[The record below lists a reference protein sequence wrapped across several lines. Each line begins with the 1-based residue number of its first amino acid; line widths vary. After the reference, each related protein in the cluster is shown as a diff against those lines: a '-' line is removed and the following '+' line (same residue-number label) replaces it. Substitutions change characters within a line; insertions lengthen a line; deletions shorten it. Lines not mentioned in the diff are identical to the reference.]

1 MQNISAVKFLN
12 MDVGQSESV
21 VGLFGCVINC
31 GVELGKPV
39 CSQPN
44 AYLCLPLVVCMLYV
58 HVYQLYCVSI
68 IAR

>member
-1 MQNISAVKFLN
+1 MQNISAMKFLN

-21 VGLFGCVINC
+21 VGLFDCVINC

-44 AYLCLPLVVCMLYV
+44 AYLCLPLVVCMLYYTCISYI
-58 HVYQLYCVSI
+58 VYLS
-68 IAR
+68 

>member
-1 MQNISAVKFLN
+1 MQNISVMKFLN

-21 VGLFGCVINC
+21 VGLFDCVINC

-44 AYLCLPLVVCMLYV
+44 AYLCLPLVVCMLYYTCISYI
-58 HVYQLYCVSI
+58 VYLS
-68 IAR
+68 